1 MSGPDDKPDMVNK
14 PPHYLMGDIECIDAI
29 EASMSREAFKGY
41 CKGQVERYL
50 WRYEKKEDPLQD
62 VEKGLFY
69 LQRLKKKLIEEQ
81 GQSEE

>member
-14 PPHYLMGDIECIDAI
+14 PPHYMMADIECNDAS

-81 GQSEE
+81 GQSED

>member
-1 MSGPDDKPDMVNK
+1 MSGPDDTPDMVNK

-69 LQRLKKKLIEEQ
+69 LQTLMKKLIEEQ
-81 GQSEE
+81 GQSED